1 MTKLED
7 EFRPILE
14 PLQYALKRALC
25 IPPNYFKVSKST
37 LENLENCI
45 KNSIKTL
52 ENVLYALVILHTNEK
67 ILRDLRSVLDM
78 LNKALNTIKS
88 ISQ

>member
-1 MTKLED
+1 MSKLED

-14 PLQYALKRALC
+14 PLQHMLKNALGIEPSKL
-25 IPPNYFKVSKST
+25 KVDTNT
-37 LENLENCI
+37 LERIENCI
-45 KNSIKTL
+45 KYSIKTL

-78 LNKALNTIKS
+78 LNKALDVIKS